1 MQINTHTK
9 HGQNVGTVERT
20 ISMILGGL
28 MVARG
33 LRHPVSNLGSLLAG
47 GELLRR
53 GATGHCL
60 LYSAAGISTVETTQ
74 VGNQTLPYNVGI
86 RVDRAIVIN
95 RSREDIYRFWKDLTT
110 LGRIFPTVESIETLD
125 EKRSH
130 WKVQGPGG
138 SVVEWTAEIINDI
151 ENELIAWKT
160 TGKPAVQSTGSV
172 HFKPATGGRGTMV
185 QVELQYNPPGGAIGA
200 AVAKLFGK
208 EPTDQIQEA
217 LRALKKLMETGEII
231 TVDGQSAGPRV
242 PPVETA
248 ATQIASAPTALA
260 ASGD

>member
-1 MQINTHTK
+1 MQIITHTK
-9 HGQNVGTVERT
+9 RGQNVGSVERT

-33 LRHPVSNLGSLLAG
+33 LRHPGSNLGSLLAG

-60 LYSAAGISTVETTQ
+60 LYSAAGITTLETPQ

-95 RSREDIYRFWKDLTT
+95 RSREDIYRFWKDLAT
-110 LGRIFPTVESIETLD
+110 LGRIFPTVESIEKLD
-125 EKRSH
+125 DKRSH
-130 WKVQGPGG
+130 WRVQGPAG
-138 SVVEWTAEIINDI
+138 SVVEWTAEIINDV

-160 TGKPAVQSTGSV
+160 AGKPAVQSTGSV
-172 HFKPATGGRGTMV
+172 HFKPAPGGRGTMV
-185 QVELQYNPPGGAIGA
+185 QVELQYNPPGGVIGA
-200 AVAKLFGK
+200 VVAKLFGK

-231 TVDGQSAGPRV
+231 TVEGQSAGPLV
-242 PPVETA
+242 PPVKKPGTPL
-248 ATQIASAPTALA
+248 ATTPVTLA